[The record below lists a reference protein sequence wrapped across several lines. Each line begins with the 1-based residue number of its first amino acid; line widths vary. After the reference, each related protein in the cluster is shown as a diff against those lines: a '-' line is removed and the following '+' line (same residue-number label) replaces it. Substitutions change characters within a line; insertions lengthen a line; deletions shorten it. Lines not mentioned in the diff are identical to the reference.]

1 MEPLVLLPG
10 MMCDAR
16 LFEPQVAHFSSQCAV
31 HCAPISGAD
40 TIGGLATSVLAH
52 APQRFALAG
61 LSMGGIVAMEIARV
75 APERVTRLCLMDTN
89 HLPETTERQAAR
101 EPQIEAVRQ
110 GRLSAVMRDEMK
122 PNYLHDGPHKAR
134 ILDICMDMAQALGPN
149 VFERQSRALQ
159 TRRDQADFLKRYAG
173 KTLVLA
179 GRHDTLCPVS
189 RHEEMAALLPNAKLV
204 IVEEA
209 GHMPTLEQA
218 AITND
223 ALERWLAA

>member
-1 MEPLVLLPG
+1 

-16 LFEPQVAHFSSQCAV
+16 LFAPQIARFSSQCV
-31 HCAPISGAD
+31 LHCAPIGDAD
-40 TIGGLATSVLAH
+40 TIGGLAASVLAQ
-52 APQRFALAG
+52 APPRFALAG

-75 APERVTRLCLMDTN
+75 APERLTRLCLMDTN
-89 HLPETTERQAAR
+89 HLPETPERQAAR
-101 EPQIEAVRQ
+101 EPQIAAVRQ
-110 GRLSAVMRDEMK
+110 GGLNAVMRDEMK

-134 ILDICMDMAQALGPN
+134 ILDICMDMAQTLGPN

-159 TRRDQADFLKRYAG
+159 TRRDQTDFLKRYAG

-189 RHEEMAALLPNAKLV
+189 RHQEIAALLPNAQFV

-218 AITND
+218 TITND
-223 ALERWLAA
+223 ALAHWLAA